1 MTPLW
6 QVPKDGNMAPDSWLR
21 RMGLVTGTADGAED
35 HNAPGGRIQAIQK
48 AMAALVSAMSCV
60 FHKKVHT

>member
-1 MTPLW
+1 MVPLW
-6 QVPKDGNMAPDSWLR
+6 QVFKDGNTAPDSWLR

-60 FHKKVHT
+60 LRRLLCT

>member
-1 MTPLW
+1 MILPW
-6 QVPKDGNMAPDSWLR
+6 QVPKDGNTAPDSWLR
-21 RMGLVTGTADGAED
+21 RMGLATSTADGAED

-60 FHKKVHT
+60 LHWLLCT